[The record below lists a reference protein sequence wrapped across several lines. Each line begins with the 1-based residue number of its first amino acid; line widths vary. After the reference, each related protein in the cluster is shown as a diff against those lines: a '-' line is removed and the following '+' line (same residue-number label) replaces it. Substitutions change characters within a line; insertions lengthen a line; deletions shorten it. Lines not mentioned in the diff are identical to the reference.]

1 MCACTLLVA
10 APLASALLATTLSA
24 VNGDEV
30 LGAPATNTTIDGLP
44 FVTLLP
50 PTVAVIPT
58 LPATVLVKVI
68 TALPKASVVTVALP
82 TIVPVPLAIANTTDW
97 FATGF
102 PLASVICACTLLVAM
117 PLASALLVTTLSAV
131 NGDEVLGAPATNTTI
146 DGLPFVT
153 LLPPT
158 VAVIPTLPATVLV
171 KVITALPKA
180 SVVTVALPT
189 IVPVPLAIAN
199 TTDWFATG
207 FPLASVICACTLL
220 VAMPLASALL
230 ATTLSAVNGDEVLGI
245 PATNTTVA
253 GLPFVILLPP
263 TVAVIPT
270 FPATVLV
277 KVITAFPFAS
287 VVTLLKPTKLPTPL
301 AMVKVTA
308 KLAIGLPKPSVT

>member
-10 APLASALLATTLSA
+10 APLASALLATTLSPYKG
-24 VNGDEV
+24 VYV
-30 LGAPATNTTIDGLP
+30 LGIPATNTTVAGLP
-44 FVTLLP
+44 FVILLP

-58 LPATVLVKVI
+58 FPATVLVKVI

-117 PLASALLVTTLSAV
+117 PLASA
-131 NGDEVLGAPATNTTI
+131 
-146 DGLPFVT
+146 F
-153 LLPPT
+153 
-158 VAVIPTLPATVLV
+158 
-171 KVITALPKA
+171 
-180 SVVTVALPT
+180 
-189 IVPVPLAIAN
+189 
-199 TTDWFATG
+199 
-207 FPLASVICACTLL
+207 
-220 VAMPLASALL
+220 L
-230 ATTLSAVNGDEVLGI
+230 ATTLSPFNGDEVLGI

-277 KVITAFPFAS
+277 KVITALPKAS
-287 VVTLLKPTKLPTPL
+287 VVTVAL
-301 AMVKVTA
+301 
-308 KLAIGLPKPSVT
+308 